1 MADIYVYA
9 YVEDE
14 PTEAVLKKMIEYVNS
29 YSRNRFLFCNG
40 APVITR
46 GYGNL
51 KNTAC
56 RFIRAEKSGIW
67 SIFVTDLDQF
77 ETVHSL
83 CNNWFGLSCFRQ
95 LPSQMIFRIAVREVE
110 SWIIADKE
118 GIAEFLNVAVAN
130 FTDLPD
136 NISDPKQF
144 IFKVIRHKCR
154 NKKYKEMLPL
164 RGQAI
169 GIEYNPQIVSFITN
183 NWNIENAMNKSP
195 SLKRAIQCFASR
207 LSSI

>member
-1 MADIYVYA
+1 M
-9 YVEDE
+9 
-14 PTEAVLKKMIEYVNS
+14 
-29 YSRNRFLFCNG
+29 
-40 APVITR
+40 ITR

-56 RFIRAEKSGIW
+56 RFLRAEKSGIW

-144 IFKVIRHKCR
+144 ILKLLDINAEIKNIKRCYLCVVKRLVLNTTRKLSVL
-154 NKKYKEMLPL
+154 LP
-164 RGQAI
+164 I
-169 GIEYNPQIVSFITN
+169 TGI
-183 NWNIENAMNKSP
+183 
-195 SLKRAIQCFASR
+195 LKMQ
-207 LSSI
+207 